1 MDLSDITPLI
11 LTYNEQENI
20 GRTLQA
26 LIWAKQVIIIDSFS
40 TDGTIELARAAHL
53 NVQIVQRP
61 FDTHASQWNFGL
73 EQIGT
78 PWVLALDAD
87 YQMPSAF
94 DKEVSEISPPA
105 DVTGYEAAF
114 LYFIFGR
121 VLRATLY
128 PPHTVL
134 FRKDQGRYIDEGHTQ
149 VLRLSG
155 NVRRLNTRISHDDR
169 KPLSRWISS
178 QDRYS
183 ILEARHL
190 LAAPSHA
197 LSAPDRLR
205 KRIFFAPA
213 AVFFYL
219 LLGKGLILD
228 GWRGWY
234 YVCQRTIAEMLLSLR
249 LITERER
256 LEESAIDQAKN

>member
-1 MDLSDITPLI
+1 MDLSEITPLV

-20 GRTLQA
+20 ERTLRG
-26 LIWAKQVIIIDSFS
+26 LSWATRVVMIDSHS
-40 TDGTIELARAAHL
+40 ADKTAELASAAHP
-53 NVQIVQRP
+53 NVEVVQRS

-73 EQIGT
+73 EHVRT

-87 YQMPSAF
+87 YQLPPEFEA
-94 DKEVSEISPPA
+94 EVFRLEPRPDIS
-105 DVTGYEAAF
+105 GYEAEF
-114 LYFIFGR
+114 VYCIFGR
-121 VLRATLY
+121 SLRATLY

-134 FRKDQGRYIDEGHTQ
+134 FRKEQGRYIDEGHTQ

-155 NVRRLNTRISHDDR
+155 SVRRLNSRILHDDR
-169 KPLSRWISS
+169 KPLSRWIAA

-190 LAAPSHA
+190 LAARSEE

-205 KRIFFAPA
+205 RRIFFAPVA
-213 AVFFYL
+213 IFFYL
-219 LLGKGLILD
+219 LVGRGLVLD

-249 LITERER
+249 LLTEREG
-256 LEESAIDQAKN
+256 LENGRK